1 MTASGTISSVP
12 DTAVLSTESLCA
24 GVVSRRKPF
33 SEHAY
38 LPRVCGAGMII
49 SEQMRTGMPL
59 CCCVLCGC
67 AVLLSAA
74 PEARSGYC
82 ASDAGC
88 VFAEPESA
96 AGFRPASLSAEQ
108 KIKLKLARAFPR

>member
-1 MTASGTISSVP
+1 MAASGTISSVP

-24 GVVSRRKPF
+24 GVVSKRKPF

-59 CCCVLCGC
+59 CCC

-108 KIKLKLARAFPR
+108 KIKVKLARAFPK